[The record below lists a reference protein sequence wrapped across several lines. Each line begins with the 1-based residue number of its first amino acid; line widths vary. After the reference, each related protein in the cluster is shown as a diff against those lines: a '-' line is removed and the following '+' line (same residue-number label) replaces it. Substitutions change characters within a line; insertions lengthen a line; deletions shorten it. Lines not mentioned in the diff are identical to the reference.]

1 MILLLCL
8 CLLVGCVPAQ
18 KEQKGK
24 LKIVATLFP
33 QYDFCRAIAGDEAE
47 VTLLLPPGME
57 SHTYEPSVSDML
69 AIHACDLFFYTGEA
83 MEPWAETLK
92 SSLPSSV
99 RVADVSVGIELAE
112 HEHEHHEHH
121 DEEHEEKDPHI
132 WTDPNNA
139 GIMVKNI
146 CTALCEADPAHQT
159 LYLERAARYRVELQA
174 LDQTFQEIVSRA
186 RTRVICHGGRFSM
199 TYFARRYGLTFL
211 PAFDSCD
218 SQAEPSCARVTELIK
233 AVREQNLPVVFYE
246 ELTVPHIARVIAEE
260 TGARMMLL
268 HTCHNLSRAER
279 ENGETYLSL
288 MKQNA
293 ENLRVALGV
302 NEDVKG

>member
-1 MILLLCL
+1 
-8 CLLVGCVPAQ
+8 
-18 KEQKGK
+18 
-24 LKIVATLFP
+24 
-33 QYDFCRAIAGDEAE
+33 
-47 VTLLLPPGME
+47 
-57 SHTYEPSVSDML
+57 
-69 AIHACDLFFYTGEA
+69 
-83 MEPWAETLK
+83 
-92 SSLPSSV
+92 
-99 RVADVSVGIELAE
+99 
-112 HEHEHHEHH
+112 
-121 DEEHEEKDPHI
+121 
-132 WTDPNNA
+132 
-139 GIMVKNI
+139 
-146 CTALCEADPAHQT
+146 
-159 LYLERAARYRVELQA
+159 
-174 LDQTFQEIVSRA
+174 
-186 RTRVICHGGRFSM
+186 M